1 MDRAASA
8 PSSKLARFFGAVPK
22 ALWCVFL
29 AYIVVCIV
37 LDVAVAPF
45 LDFRCKWLVS
55 FWGFALL
62 PLALVIGGACCVLAR
77 RLPRSLS
84 HPFLAKHGFTVF
96 VLAAGVLLFCV
107 ESVLMH
113 GGYFIG
119 SDVGWGLMI
128 RFDDPRG
135 LTAHYF
141 IFPNKYFIGGLI
153 STMYSFGYAIGAD
166 PHLALLELNCLV
178 VTVSVCLTG
187 FTARALGGTRCGL
200 CAFALAFVF
209 IGFSPYFMVAY
220 TDTFGLIF
228 TTSILCLY
236 ACCKH
241 PVKWPLMT
249 FLAVVGCNIKPT
261 SLAAFGGA
269 VLVSGCLWL
278 KGWLARRKA
287 GRDGSE
293 KSIVRPRTFG
303 RAKLFTFA
311 GMAAC
316 SVIGVI
322 LASGLVSITR
332 DQVGITLVPNHE
344 VVPAHYLM
352 MGFNDNYDGTFNNA
366 DCQQS
371 WAADSAEEMTESD
384 LAVWRTRVHMLGP
397 SGVLHLMVKKN
408 LINYD
413 NGDFQFYRPDPALMD
428 EVRGDGPLVQRFYGI
443 QETPYGEGAPQMAD
457 SDQVPSP
464 WAWIAQVL
472 WFLTL
477 AGVAFC
483 WFRKRPTPA
492 EMAATVALLLLSGFL
507 LLFECSARYL
517 YLYSSFYVIL
527 GVRGWQAFGQH
538 AARRLMCRRD
548 VPNCTREIA

>member
-1 MDRAASA
+1 MDAAAA
-8 PSSKLARFFGAVPK
+8 PSKLARFFGAVPK
-22 ALWCVFL
+22 ALWYVFL
-29 AYIVVCIV
+29 VYIVACIV

-55 FWGFALL
+55 YWGIALL
-62 PLALVIGGACCVLAR
+62 PLALVIGVACCALAR
-77 RLPRSLS
+77 RLPRRPSR
-84 HPFLAKHGFTVF
+84 PFLARRGFAII
-96 VLAAGVLLFCV
+96 VLGGGAFLFCI

-119 SDVGWGLMI
+119 TDVDWGLMI
-128 RFDDPRG
+128 RFDDPRV
-135 LTAHYF
+135 LTAHYS
-141 IFPNKYFIGGLI
+141 IYPNNYFMGGVI
-153 STMYSFGYAIGAD
+153 AAAYSFGQAIGAD
-166 PHLALLELNCLV
+166 PHLTLLEINCFV

-200 CAFALAFVF
+200 CAFALAFAF
-209 IGFSPYFMVAY
+209 IGLSPYFMVAY
-220 TDTFGLIF
+220 TDTFGLIC

-249 FLAVVGCNIKPT
+249 FVAVVGCNLKPT

-269 VLVSGCLWL
+269 VLVSSCLWL
-278 KGWLARRKA
+278 KGWLVSRKTSKK
-287 GRDGSE
+287 DSEESSEGS
-293 KSIVRPRTFG
+293 RFFG
-303 RAKLFTFA
+303 RAKLLTFA

-316 SVIGVI
+316 SMIAVV
-322 LASGLVSITR
+322 LAGGLVSVTR

-352 MGFNDNYDGTFNNA
+352 MGFNDKYDGTFNNA

-384 LAVWRTRVHMLGP
+384 LAVWRTRVGMLGP

-408 LINYD
+408 LIVYD

-428 EVRGDGPLVQRFYGI
+428 QVRGNDPLVQWFYGI
-443 QETPYGEGAPQMAD
+443 QETPYGDDAPQMAD
-457 SDQVPSP
+457 PDQVPSP

-477 AGVAFC
+477 SGVALC
-483 WFRKRPTPA
+483 LLRKRPTPP

-507 LLFECSARYL
+507 LLFECSGRYL

-527 GVRGWQAFGQH
+527 AVRGWQIFGQQ
-538 AARRLMCRRD
+538 AARWLEKRKGNA
-548 VPNCTREIA
+548 PTRS